1 MARIPTPAQRGQ
13 AVGSVQSQFT
23 PTPFQNLNPDA
34 DVFGAGQART
44 MKQVSA
50 GLDALSTGITKQAEE
65 DDTLTLLTT
74 QEQSG
79 AFEIEV
85 VNETLNQK
93 QGNAIGASERAMGRF
108 AAYEASIKPASTQAG
123 RLAQQRHLLQLKS
136 SIASRSASHE
146 RDEVFKFKAGKVAG
160 AIGTAQNR
168 AGLNWNNPDII
179 NQSIEV
185 VTAQTGNLADMNGA
199 TDPEARSLVIKAG
212 VSKTYMSALRGAI
225 GADNAAGYAEA
236 KKILSLAIEKDGLTA
251 EDKEA
256 ALKLVQDGTVRGESQ
271 QIADRI
277 MANDTYNPEQRLAEA
292 RAVKDPAT
300 RTATVALVK
309 ERNSEVV
316 ATENRIKKERYEAAS
331 KIASEGRTPSE
342 VLLTGLDYYQRKN
355 VLAAALDARKRKADP
370 DYDRQPINEV
380 AVVFSYNKKKSADVN
395 YLVDVDLDAFK
406 AEYELEV
413 SKPQFDVMLQEVY
426 AAKAAVNKVTASD
439 TKKLSAR
446 QQNMKMSTTAVAKLK
461 QTFKALNSGVDPNK
475 GAGIKAFLAW
485 QLEFDKRVI
494 QENAITE
501 SARADIINRMTLSKV
516 ITDKSDLYL
525 GTDDVGYAFALDAD
539 QIKLMARKEFDFSDD
554 EEAAFIDA
562 FPVMVNSLR
571 VQRVPATN
579 DSIGSTFKTLFS
591 ATNQLPRDQ
600 RVNFLAGYPALTKK
614 IREAGGALTERNY
627 LLAWEQVGGR
637 VSNSGF

>member
-1 MARIPTPAQRGQ
+1 M
-13 AVGSVQSQFT
+13 
-23 PTPFQNLNPDA
+23 
-34 DVFGAGQART
+34 
-44 MKQVSA
+44 
-50 GLDALSTGITKQAEE
+50 
-65 DDTLTLLTT
+65 
-74 QEQSG
+74 
-79 AFEIEV
+79 
-85 VNETLNQK
+85 
-93 QGNAIGASERAMGRF
+93 
-108 AAYEASIKPASTQAG
+108 
-123 RLAQQRHLLQLKS
+123 
-136 SIASRSASHE
+136 
-146 RDEVFKFKAGKVAG
+146 
-160 AIGTAQNR
+160 
-168 AGLNWNNPDII
+168 
-179 NQSIEV
+179 
-185 VTAQTGNLADMNGA
+185 
-199 TDPEARSLVIKAG
+199 
-212 VSKTYMSALRGAI
+212 
-225 GADNAAGYAEA
+225 
-236 KKILSLAIEKDGLTA
+236 
-251 EDKEA
+251 
-256 ALKLVQDGTVRGESQ
+256 
-271 QIADRI
+271 
-277 MANDTYNPEQRLAEA
+277 
-292 RAVKDPAT
+292 
-300 RTATVALVK
+300 
-309 ERNSEVV
+309 
-316 ATENRIKKERYEAAS
+316 
-331 KIASEGRTPSE
+331 
-342 VLLTGLDYYQRKN
+342 
-355 VLAAALDARKRKADP
+355 
-370 DYDRQPINEV
+370 
-380 AVVFSYNKKKSADVN
+380 FSYNKKKSADVN

-539 QIKLMARKEFDFSDD
+539 QIKLMARKEFDFSAD